1 MSQNNDQG
9 RPNPSQTWY
18 DNGQV
23 PQSKRFPF
31 GAGNGDDASGPE
43 TRHNPQ
49 VDPYGQHN
57 GGSQGNGQQNYAP
70 PQQSQGRPAPQE
82 TPPYGQAPVNNG
94 PQAPQY
100 GNAPQRND
108 AQYGQYNAGQ
118 QGQYNGSQGQQP
130 GYQQPSQQPNQGQY
144 PPQGNQP
151 QGGNYG
157 PQDPNGQGNQPQY
170 GSQGQQYGSQGQ
182 QYGNQPQYGGQEQ
195 QYRNDE
201 PVSGDSGNQQFQGI
215 LDPHTGEIY
224 PVPDLEGLQ
233 DTDALLVVVSGP
245 DSGSQ
250 ILLDTDVVTVGR
262 SPNADIFLDDVTVSR
277 KHAEFIR
284 TPSGFTLR
292 DTGSLN
298 GTYVG
303 RQLIDSIELQNG
315 ADVQIGKFR
324 MIFQQRPRS

>member
-9 RPNPSQTWY
+9 RPNPSQSWY

-23 PQSKRFPF
+23 PQSKKFPF
-31 GAGNGDDASGPE
+31 GAGNGDEGTGPE
-43 TRHNPQ
+43 TRHNQQ
-49 VDPYGQHN
+49 VDPNGQTG
-57 GGSQGNGQQNYAP
+57 GGSQGNGQQYYAP
-70 PQQSQGRPAPQE
+70 PQSQGGPVPQE
-82 TPPYGQAPVNNG
+82 TPPYGQQPVNNG

-100 GNAPQRND
+100 GNAPQQNS
-108 AQYGQYNAGQ
+108 GQ
-118 QGQYNGSQGQQP
+118 
-130 GYQQPSQQPNQGQY
+130 QGQY

-151 QGGNYG
+151 QGGGYA
-157 PQDPNGQGNQPQY
+157 PQDPYGANSQPQY
-170 GSQGQQYGSQGQ
+170 GSQGQNPYNGNGQGQ
-182 QYGNQPQYGGQEQ
+182 QY
-195 QYRNDE
+195 RNEE
-201 PVSGDSGNQQFQGI
+201 PASGDSGSQQFQGI
-215 LDPHTGEIY
+215 LDPHTGEIH